1 MMAPPGDRKC
11 QVSQVH
17 THTHT
22 HTHTHVST
30 GAAYGDIH
38 QWADGTSHH
47 ILGLFDGF
55 TEFYRV
61 SFRNVSNRNEVKP
74 LLTLVIQPKQN
85 RSEAPSHPRHPSQTK
100 QKWSPFS
107 PSSSKPSKTEVKP
120 LLTLVIH
127 NPICWNQQIIS
138 FFFFG
143 GGRGVRSSYES
154 CFEIFPTETKWSP
167 FSPSSSK
174 PSKTE
179 VKPLLT
185 LVIHNPIRCC
195 QREREWAGGSKIITR
210 CRDGEREREMRSRGT
225 FFFFVLVLFFL
236 LYAVPELWKM
246 EMERSPSGNSSSI
259 SFGF

>member
-22 HTHTHVST
+22 HTHTRQHRC
-30 GAAYGDIH
+30 
-38 QWADGTSHH
+38 
-47 ILGLFDGF
+47 GLWRYPSVGRWNKSSYFRPF
-55 TEFYRV
+55 RWLYRV
-61 SFRNVSNRNEVKP
+61 LPSFFSKCF
-74 LLTLVIQPKQN
+74 QPK
-85 RSEAPSHPRHPSQTK
+85 RSEAPSHPRHPTQAK

-225 FFFFVLVLFFL
+225 FFFFCFGSFFFTL
-236 LYAVPELWKM
+236 RRTWVMKNGNGEEPE
-246 EMERSPSGNSSSI
+246 R
-259 SFGF
+259 

>member
-85 RSEAPSHPRHPSQTK
+85 RSEAPSHPRHPSQAK
-100 QKWSPFS
+100 QK
-107 PSSSKPSKTEVKP
+107 
-120 LLTLVIH
+120 
-127 NPICWNQQIIS
+127 
-138 FFFFG
+138 
-143 GGRGVRSSYES
+143 
-154 CFEIFPTETKWSP
+154 
-167 FSPSSSK
+167 
-174 PSKTE
+174 
-179 VKPLLT
+179 
-185 LVIHNPIRCC
+185 
-195 QREREWAGGSKIITR
+195 
-210 CRDGEREREMRSRGT
+210 
-225 FFFFVLVLFFL
+225 
-236 LYAVPELWKM
+236 
-246 EMERSPSGNSSSI
+246 
-259 SFGF
+259 